1 MFDAYELWCWGR
13 LLRVPWTVKTSNQSI
28 LKEISPECSLEGLMP
43 KLKLPIL
50 WSPVAKNWLLGKDPD
65 AGKDWRQEEKGT
77 TEDEMVG
84 WHHWLD
90 GHEFEQVL
98 GAGDGQESLVCCS
111 PWGHRVGYDWATELN
126 WTWLYIPLSPLWC
139 LWMIFKTPF
148 HSNCILFIC
157 LKL

>member
-1 MFDAYELWCWGR
+1 MFDAFELWCYGR

-50 WSPVAKNWLLGKDPD
+50 WPPVAKNWLLGKDPD
-65 AGKDWRQEEKGT
+65 AGKDWRHEEKGT
-77 TEDEMVG
+77 TEDEMIG

-111 PWGHRVGYDWATELN
+111 PWGHKESDMTERLN
-126 WTWLYIPLSPLWC
+126 WTELDYTYLC
-139 LWMIFKTPF
+139 LHCGVSEWSLKL
-148 HSNCILFIC
+148 LFI
-157 LKL
+157 LTVF